1 MSKPK
6 KVYVCSECGHKSI
19 RWLGQCPS
27 CGAWDSFVEEVITD
41 TSSNNISAKPQTT
54 APLSSIKAKALVRT
68 TTGLPEFD
76 RVLGGGLVPGQ
87 VILIGGEPGIGKS
100 TLLTQ
105 LAKSM
110 LNTPV
115 LYLCGEESPQQV
127 KIRANRMEYDGN
139 NLHLFTSTDVDS
151 LIATLEADS
160 DFGLVI
166 VDSIQTL
173 TSSEAGGMAGS
184 ISQLRVCTQKLTRT
198 AKELGIPIIIVGHIT
213 KGGELAGPKVL
224 EHIIDT
230 VLYLEGDSQRLFRIL
245 RTTKNRFGPI
255 SEVGIFEMRD
265 TGLVE
270 VENPSELFLGQSDQV
285 ASGSCI
291 TAIMEGY
298 RPLLVEIQVL
308 TTRTAFGYPRRTTS
322 GFSVNRLQ
330 VLIAILEKR
339 HGLDFSNHDVYLSV
353 VGGLRLKDHA
363 VDLAVC
369 LALVSSMRDKPLK
382 HGTVAFGECGLSGE
396 IRPVVASKSRA
407 SEARNLGFSNIISP
421 GKVKSIKD
429 AIRLSF

>member
-1 MSKPK
+1 MGKPK
-6 KVYVCSECGHKSI
+6 KTYVCSECGYKSI

-27 CGAWDSFVEEVITD
+27 CGAWDSFEEDVAVD
-41 TSSNNISAKPQTT
+41 TSSSGVSAKAQPT
-54 APLSSIKAKALVRT
+54 ALLSSIEAKALVRT

-110 LNTPV
+110 SNVSV
-115 LYLCGEESPQQV
+115 LYLCGEESPRQV
-127 KIRANRMEYDGN
+127 KIRANRMEYDGS

-151 LIATLEADS
+151 LIATLNANS

-173 TSSEAGGMAGS
+173 VSSDATGLAGS
-184 ISQLRVCTQKLTRT
+184 ISQLRVCTQKLTRA

-245 RTTKNRFGPI
+245 RTTKNRFGPV

-270 VENPSELFLGQSDQV
+270 VENPSELFLGQSDQA

-339 HGLDFSNHDVYLSV
+339 YGLDFSNHDVYLSV
-353 VGGLRLKDHA
+353 VGGLHLKDHA

-369 LALVSSMRDKPLK
+369 LALVSSMKDTPLK

-396 IRPVVASKSRA
+396 IRPVVASKARS
-407 SEARNLGFSNIISP
+407 SEARNLGFSNILSP